1 MTPRERFLQTLLYG
15 SPDRIPLQ
23 PGGGRESTLRN
34 WHRQGLPEDVV
45 NVEEYA
51 YRCVGGTLE
60 WPSPVETFPVN
71 ERMIPMFEEKVL
83 EQKTDSRIVQDWK
96 GNICEISNDYTVEY
110 LRNPMDFVTRRWIRC
125 PVEDRNDWKAM
136 QQRYNPETPERLPE
150 KVILRKPIDCDHTLP
165 LILTFSGP
173 FWQMREWLGF
183 ESLCMLF
190 LDDPAWVHEMVEFWG
205 NYLSRLFKRV
215 FQGVVPEMIIIS
227 EDIAYKCFPMISPA
241 MVREFL
247 LPVYREWGEI
257 ILSSGCPL
265 YAVDSDGFI
274 ADLIPVW
281 MEAGVNVAL
290 PVEIAAGNDVVELR
304 RRFGKEIALQ
314 GGVDKRAIAKG
325 GETIRDELN
334 RLDPVIHEG
343 GLIPTCD
350 HAVPSDVS
358 WPNYLEYVRVLAE
371 KTGWL

>member
-1 MTPRERFLQTLLYG
+1 MTPRERFLHTLTFG

-34 WHRQGLPEDVV
+34 WHRQGLPVDVE
-45 NVEEYA
+45 NVEEFA
-51 YRCVGGTLE
+51 YRCIGGTFD
-60 WPSPVETFPVN
+60 WPSPGEPFTVN
-71 ERMIPMFEEKVL
+71 ERMIPMFEEVVL

-110 LRNPMDFVTRRWIRC
+110 LRNPMDFVTRRWLRC
-125 PVEDRNDWKAM
+125 PVENRSDWEAM
-136 QQRYNPETPERLPE
+136 QQRYDPETPERLPSE
-150 KVILRKPIDCDHTLP
+150 VLVRTPTERDATLP

-183 ESLCMLF
+183 ERLCMLF
-190 LDDPAWVHEMVEFWG
+190 LDDPTWVREMVAFWG
-205 NYLSRLFKRV
+205 DYLLCLLKRV
-215 FQGVVPEMIIIS
+215 FHYVVPDMIIIS
-227 EDIAYKCFPMISPA
+227 EDIAYKRFPMISPA
-241 MVREFL
+241 MAREFL
-247 LPVYREWGEI
+247 LPVYRTWGEI
-257 ILSSGCPL
+257 IFGSGCPL
-265 YAVDSDGFI
+265 YAVDSDGYI

-281 MEAGVNVAL
+281 MEAEVNVTV

-304 RRFGKEIALQ
+304 RRFGKGIAMQ

-325 GETIRDELN
+325 GEAIRDELN
-334 RLDPVIHEG
+334 RLDPVLREG
-343 GLIPTCD
+343 GLLPTCD
-350 HAVPSDVS
+350 HAVPADVS